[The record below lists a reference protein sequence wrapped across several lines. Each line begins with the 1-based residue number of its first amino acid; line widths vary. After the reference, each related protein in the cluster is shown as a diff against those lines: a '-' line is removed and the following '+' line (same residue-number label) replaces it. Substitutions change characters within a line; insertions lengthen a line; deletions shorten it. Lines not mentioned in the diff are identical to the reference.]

1 MKPTLWQTKNRGN
14 LTFLGIISMVDVFIS
29 YKRAERDRVR
39 QIADLLKDENLDVW
53 FDARL
58 EVGRGEGFDAE
69 IEREVASAAC
79 VLVCWTP
86 EAVKSIY
93 VKGESKKGLE
103 RDVLV
108 PALLAQ
114 CVLPVP
120 FNAVDTADLVGWTG
134 DAQSANWLSLVATIK
149 QTVAR
154 SKADELQRIAHSQA
168 AYERVADKVYP
179 GTLKAIVGKIAANRD
194 NDAWAYHADIE
205 SILEWLESVAEKES
219 QHNAYGYELAD
230 RQSGGSAWYWWNDGK
245 AAERSARLSG
255 IRDRLKRIDSAISKS
270 QEVLE
275 KPAP

>member
-1 MKPTLWQTKNRGN
+1 MA
-14 LTFLGIISMVDVFIS
+14 DVFIS
-29 YKRAERDRVR
+29 YKRAERDRIR
-39 QIADLLKDENLDVW
+39 HIADLLKAENLDVW

-69 IEREVASAAC
+69 IEREVTSAAC

-108 PALLAQ
+108 PAFLAN

-120 FNAVDTADLVGWTG
+120 FNALDTADLIDWTG
-134 DAQSANWLSLVATIK
+134 DAQNPSWQSLVATIK
-149 QTVAR
+149 HTVSQ
-154 SKADELQRIAHSQA
+154 SKATELQRIAHSQA
-168 AYERVADKVYP
+168 AYERVQDKVYP
-179 GTLKAIVGKIAANRD
+179 GTLKTIIGRIAAKHD
-194 NDAWAYHADIE
+194 TDAWDYHSDIDA
-205 SILEWLESVAEKES
+205 ILEWLKSVTEKES
-219 QHNAYGYELAD
+219 RHNAYGYELAD
-230 RQSGGSAWYWWNDGK
+230 RQSGGSAWYWWDNGN
-245 AAERSARLSG
+245 AAKRSACLSM
-255 IRDRLKRIDSAISKS
+255 IREKLKRIDCAITKS

>member
-1 MKPTLWQTKNRGN
+1 
-14 LTFLGIISMVDVFIS
+14 MVDVFIS

-69 IEREVASAAC
+69 IEREVTSAAC

-205 SILEWLESVAEKES
+205 AILEWLESVAEKES

-255 IRDRLKRIDSAISKS
+255 IRERLKRIDSAISKS